1 MTGIGIGARLTIE
14 DVFIVWHYLLM
25 ERLTEDQL
33 TELGEMFRMLGDPTR
48 LGIILACMD
57 EPLSVSLMARR
68 LDASQSLVSHHL
80 RLLRATRLVKGHRQ
94 GRTVL
99 YQVSDDH
106 VRTMLQNM
114 VEHIHEETG
123 ETP

>member
-1 MTGIGIGARLTIE
+1 
-14 DVFIVWHYLLM
+14 M